1 MDLAFGAYFIFGIGC
16 IIAFAL
22 LRKQAGK
29 YVLLTAFGEEEYAK
43 WRGLY
48 NFLNS
53 ETLMNERSY
62 VEVGLWEK
70 YLIYASAFGIAEKVS
85 DAIGL
90 RCPELAVE
98 ASPVLRNGS
107 YRHSNFHSSSR
118 SVHSSVRSS
127 GSFGGGG
134 GGGFGYGGGGR
145 GGGGGG
151 GGH

>member
-1 MDLAFGAYFIFGIGC
+1 
-16 IIAFAL
+16 
-22 LRKQAGK
+22 
-29 YVLLTAFGEEEYAK
+29 
-43 WRGLY
+43 
-48 NFLNS
+48 
-53 ETLMNERSY
+53 MNERSY
-62 VEVGLWEK
+62 VEVGLWEQ

-98 ASPVLRNGS
+98 SSPVLRNGS

-127 GSFGGGG
+127 GSFGGSFG